1 MAQAGREP
9 KWAEVNIRDSA
20 APDKWRGFPS
30 PTVLVDGKDIVTGTD
45 SATGSSACRLGG
57 APSVEAIAAR
67 LKGPALGSPSS

>member
-1 MAQAGREP
+1 MI
-9 KWAEVNIRDSA
+9 N
-20 APDKWRGFPS
+20 
-30 PTVLVDGKDIVTGTD
+30 GKDIVTGAD